1 MAKKYR
7 FNLLDKKAKNIF
19 GEVSGFLNDYARY
32 IIVLT
37 QLLVLVVFFVKII
50 LDQSVIDLKEAID
63 QKNQIILT
71 SKEMILTNNR
81 LAEKAI
87 DLNTLIGMNEKQY
100 VRVVRSLNNIPK
112 TVTLSRLSLTKTKT
126 LFNGTTPDPMDIK
139 RMQLRL
145 SQKLGQNITVTKIS
159 KEYNVYN
166 FEIAIDD

>member
-7 FNLLDKKAKNIF
+7 FNLLDKKAKNII

-50 LDQSVIDLKEAID
+50 LDQTVIDLKEAID

-100 VRVVRSLNNIPK
+100 VRVV
-112 TVTLSRLSLTKTKT
+112 
-126 LFNGTTPDPMDIK
+126 
-139 RMQLRL
+139 
-145 SQKLGQNITVTKIS
+145 
-159 KEYNVYN
+159 
-166 FEIAIDD
+166 